1 MHSLIR
7 PVNSWT
13 IDQWKY
19 GSTKW
24 HTNLVW
30 LDICRYTCT
39 YFSEHK
45 VKTNS
50 TLPRKLCISFPLYV
64 VVYTC
69 VLRMCIHEYAYIVN
83 RLSVRLTLVRA
94 KRTPVQRTVTNDD
107 ADKETHDCEPLI
119 STWTYASRTRYQSL
133 CVRIISI
140 KKKILNYLT

>member
-1 MHSLIR
+1 MYKLPSLR
-7 PVNSWT
+7 SRV
-13 IDQWKY
+13 
-19 GSTKW
+19 
-24 HTNLVW
+24 H
-30 LDICRYTCT
+30 
-39 YFSEHK
+39 
-45 VKTNS
+45 
-50 TLPRKLCISFPLYV
+50 
-64 VVYTC
+64 TC

-119 STWTYASRTRYQSL
+119 STWTYGSRTRYQSL